1 MNTTIIS
8 TSVISAM
15 NGASFSNRK
24 NAQCFDNQQPHMTSL
39 EVAEIAGKPHNDVMK
54 AIRKM
59 EPAWEKV
66 QGGKFSL
73 LQKVYDLPNG
83 GKKMSPYYSL
93 TKTETLYI
101 ATKFN
106 DEARARLVLRWE
118 QLEMERLANQPMK
131 LLTSAQEVLQE
142 SENIVAGQ
150 LEVLNRESDG
160 CFAVRQIAELFNML
174 PQDLNSFLVDK
185 NIQRWSGGQYH
196 LTPDF
201 ENQGLA
207 QDRTI
212 YLYSL
217 EGKIKRKTY
226 LVWTERGRDFIMDLI
241 KD

>member
-15 NGASFSNRK
+15 NGASSSNR
-24 NAQCFDNQQPHMTSL
+24 NQQTHMTSM
-39 EVAEIAGKPHNDVMK
+39 EVAEVAHKPHNDVMK

-118 QLEMERLANQPMK
+118 QLEMERLAKQPMK
-131 LLTSAQEVLQE
+131 MLTSAQEVLQE
-142 SENIVAGQ
+142 SEHIVGGQ

-160 CFAVRQIAELFNML
+160 CFAVRQIADVLNMR
-174 PQDLNSFLVDK
+174 PEDLNSFLVDQ
-185 NIQRWSGGQYH
+185 NIQRWRGGQYR
-196 LTPDF
+196 LTPAFADS
-201 ENQGLA
+201 GLA

-212 YLYSL
+212 YYYSL
-217 EGKIKRKTY
+217 EGKIKHRTY

-241 KD
+241 KI